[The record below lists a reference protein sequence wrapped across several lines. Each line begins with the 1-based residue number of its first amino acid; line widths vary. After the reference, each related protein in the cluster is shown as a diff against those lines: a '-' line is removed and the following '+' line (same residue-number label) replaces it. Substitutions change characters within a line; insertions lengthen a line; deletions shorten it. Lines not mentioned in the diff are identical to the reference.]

1 MKRIVS
7 CFFWTCFFV
16 CMIPVVANAQKNVKV
31 PNNGNI
37 GNTKLKESETLT
49 RTVNDLKTGNWQD
62 VLSSFFQLAVSDL
75 TGESKSLSFKARLYA
90 LKLKADSTLLI
101 DTNLVKQKFAR
112 NFQFDFAL
120 KLDTQYHFKGFQ
132 AGFTWALINKRDSI
146 AISFVNTALDRLHIT
161 TQKQLQQ
168 ALADFEQSLV
178 DSTGEIPDDKLPLW
192 NKTKQAVNNLL
203 DKEIVVASSKFP
215 EELQPFFNSE
225 VYDRNVAL
233 VDSLFNARLAEM
245 RRKPLLTLS
254 VNTTFANAESAFS
267 NGSAQLVYLQGINTR
282 RTRTEFDIRT
292 LFSVKDTFV
301 VETDRR
307 AWFNAT
313 AGINFSLV
321 QTKTG
326 KSVVEFKPYFEYN
339 TIFTKLYGLE
349 EKNLFLAN
357 ADLRV
362 RIFDKLWL
370 PFTIKYDIDRGKFLG
385 FLDIEFNFDAFKKQ

>member
-1 MKRIVS
+1 
-7 CFFWTCFFV
+7 
-16 CMIPVVANAQKNVKV
+16 
-31 PNNGNI
+31 
-37 GNTKLKESETLT
+37 
-49 RTVNDLKTGNWQD
+49 
-62 VLSSFFQLAVSDL
+62 
-75 TGESKSLSFKARLYA
+75 
-90 LKLKADSTLLI
+90 
-101 DTNLVKQKFAR
+101 
-112 NFQFDFAL
+112 
-120 KLDTQYHFKGFQ
+120 
-132 AGFTWALINKRDSI
+132 
-146 AISFVNTALDRLHIT
+146 
-161 TQKQLQQ
+161 
-168 ALADFEQSLV
+168 
-178 DSTGEIPDDKLPLW
+178 
-192 NKTKQAVNNLL
+192 
-203 DKEIVVASSKFP
+203 
-215 EELQPFFNSE
+215 
-225 VYDRNVAL
+225 
-233 VDSLFNARLAEM
+233 M